1 MTRAAQRREKHIKT
15 PTFCLTQS
23 QLDAKARESLEAHRK
38 VMTEETID
46 TILCVVAYSLNTEF
60 GYSTKRINRLFKD
73 SIKRFEDITAGDISL
88 NDLKQW
94 CVDKNICF
102 GGK

>member
-73 SIKRFEDITAGDISL
+73 SIKRFGDITAGNISL

-94 CVDKNICF
+94 CVDKNIYF
-102 GGK
+102 GGE